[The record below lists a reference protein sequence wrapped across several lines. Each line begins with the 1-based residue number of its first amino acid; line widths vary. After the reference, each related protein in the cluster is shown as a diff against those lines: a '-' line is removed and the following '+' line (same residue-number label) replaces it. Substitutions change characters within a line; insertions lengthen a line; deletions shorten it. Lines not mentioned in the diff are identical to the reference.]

1 MSGGGGSQNVTQT
14 NMPAYAKPYYQELLK
29 QTGLNIFETT
39 PIVKDPKTGK
49 VISGGQVTGIKG
61 YEPYAGGD
69 VNARVAGFSDL
80 QKQAQNETAG
90 LQTPGQFA
98 AATQGANAGM
108 NMGLGA
114 AAQGLQQALGY
125 RPGQFNV
132 NQVQS
137 PELNYFQMNQPQNV
151 RGQRL
156 QNFSMQGAQGSYNP
170 DLQNYQMQGPKDV
183 EAQQLQNFS
192 MGAAKTDYNPNLQ
205 TFQMQRP
212 EDVRAQQLQNFSMQG
227 AKDNTDYMAQLEK
240 YQMAAPQQVAAERA
254 SASEFGGADASK
266 YMSPFQQQVS
276 DIAAREVQRRADI
289 DKSQGAMS
297 SIGRGTFGGSRQ
309 ALLQAE
315 ADRNTQQQIGD
326 IYAKGQQAAYENAQS
341 QFERD
346 QARRMASQ
354 QLNVQSGLQAGL
366 ANQQAGLTA
375 GQANLNAL
383 LGVQSLG
390 TTSNLQNRLANL
402 SNEQQAGV
410 QNLASQLQT
419 QGLSSQQALQAALAN
434 QQAGLTAGQQNL
446 SSQLQTQQL
455 GTQTGLQTALANLS
469 SEQQANVQ
477 NLASQL
483 QTQGLS
489 ADQALKAAMS
499 NQQAGLTTGQQ
510 NLSANLQTQQ
520 LGTQTGLQMA
530 LANLSNEQQ
539 ANVQNLA
546 SQLQTQGLSADQAL
560 KAALANQQSALTTGQ
575 QNLQASLGVQGL
587 AANQNLQAQLANQQY
602 GLEGQKLS
610 EQAKQYAAGLGK
622 DVGLAGLQQGLSGS
636 ELMGKLGAS
645 EQASDLARLE
655 AQNKAGAAQQGL
667 SQQQL
672 DTLYQQ
678 AMEARDWDKSQL
690 QFYSDILRGNAGAL
704 GSKQVSYTNTNPYA
718 QAAGL
723 GIAGLGA
730 LTRT

>member
-29 QTGLNIFETT
+29 QTGSNIFETT

-49 VISGGQVTGIKG
+49 VISGGQVTGIKD

-80 QKQAQNETAG
+80 QKQTQNETAG

-137 PELNYFQMNQPQNV
+137 PELNYFQMNQPGDV
-151 RGQRL
+151 RSQRL
-156 QNFSMQGAQGSYNP
+156 RNYSMQGAQ
-170 DLQNYQMQGPKDV
+170 
-183 EAQQLQNFS
+183 
-192 MGAAKTDYNPNLQ
+192 
-205 TFQMQRP
+205 
-212 EDVRAQQLQNFSMQG
+212 
-227 AKDNTDYMAQLEK
+227 DNTNYMAQLEK
-240 YQMAAPQQVAAERA
+240 YQMQAPQQVTAERA
-254 SASEFGGADASK
+254 ASSEFGGADASK

-326 IYAKGQQAAYENAQS
+326 IYAKGQQSAYENAQS

-390 TTSNLQNRLANL
+390 TTSNLQNR
-402 SNEQQAGV
+402 
-410 QNLASQLQT
+410 
-419 QGLSSQQALQAALAN
+419 
-434 QQAGLTAGQQNL
+434 
-446 SSQLQTQQL
+446 
-455 GTQTGLQTALANLS
+455 
-469 SEQQANVQ
+469 
-477 NLASQL
+477 
-483 QTQGLS
+483 
-489 ADQALKAAMS
+489 
-499 NQQAGLTTGQQ
+499 
-510 NLSANLQTQQ
+510 
-520 LGTQTGLQMA
+520 

-610 EQAKQYAAGLGK
+610 EQAQQYAAGLGK
-622 DVGLAGLQQGLSGS
+622 DVGLAGLQQGLAGS

-645 EQASDLARLE
+645 EQASVLARLE